1 MSHQRTGRLEHLP
14 KDTCSPVLE
23 GINCLNVRIASTCV
37 ESPSTALEEAE
48 STVRGI
54 QASRKKLSRI
64 QKENGCE
71 DKSIMK
77 EWLSTFSTDAKNK

>member
-14 KDTCSPVLE
+14 KDTCSPVLEGYLE

-64 QKENGCE
+64 QKERRKRMGARINP
-71 DKSIMK
+71 
-77 EWLSTFSTDAKNK
+77 